1 MLFFWIKLVHIIA
14 TSVWFGI
21 NLMQAGEIRNALSLG
36 TPHIQALVPRVNRI
50 HAVSL
55 VSGFVTILTGFT
67 MIFLVGGFAFVPGRI
82 HAGLGLTL
90 CLYAVEYLLVI
101 GSWRKILGVV
111 SSGNVPSTA
120 LPFAKR
126 YAMGT
131 GIGHLLRTIILAT
144 MVIPF

>member
-1 MLFFWIKLVHIIA
+1 MLFFWVKWLHILA

-21 NLMQAGEIRNALSLG
+21 NLMQAGDIRTALSLG
-36 TPHIQALVPRVNRI
+36 APHVQALVPRINRI

-55 VSGFVTILTGFT
+55 ISGFITILTGFA
-67 MIFLVGGFAFVPGRI
+67 MIFLLGGFGFVPGRI

-90 CLYAVEYLLVI
+90 CLVAIEYLLVI
-101 GSWRKILGVV
+101 GPWKKILAVI
-111 SSGNVPSTA
+111 SSGSPPSTA

-131 GIGHLLRTIILAT
+131 GIGHLLRTIIFAA
-144 MVIPF
+144 MIIPF